1 MNKLVVLSI
10 AAFTLLGCQSNN
22 SSIETNKPNVIIIYV
37 DDLGYGDVGCY
48 GAKGVKTPNIDA
60 LAKGGM
66 RFTDAHCGAAT
77 CTPSRYSL
85 LTGEY
90 AFRIN
95 AAVLA
100 GDAPLLI
107 DTEKKTMP
115 DMFKN
120 AGYTTAVIGK
130 WHLGLGDGELNWNDS
145 IKPGP
150 REIGFDYSFLIPATG
165 DRVPSVYVED
175 YNIVG
180 LDPNDPVQVSY
191 TTKVGDWPTGTEN
204 PEMLKQ
210 QADLQHSGTI
220 TNGVSRIGFMSGGEK
235 ALWKDEDF
243 PFVLNEKAKAFIHAN
258 KENPFFLYYAYHD
271 IHVPRIPNEKFVGA
285 SVMGPRGDAIAQMD
299 WCTGEIVKYLKE
311 LGIDK
316 NTLIIFSSDNGPV
329 LDDGYADECVEM
341 LGEHKPSGIYRG
353 GKYSA
358 FEAGT
363 RVPTIVYWPGS
374 VSPGESN
381 ALLSQVDLYAS
392 LAELVEQP
400 LQPNDAI
407 DSKSTLSA
415 WLGLSDKGR
424 EVILEESY
432 VKSLRVGDWKYI
444 EPSNASS
451 DWIENDKKIESG
463 ISKKAQLYNLAS
475 DPSEQVNVIEENKD
489 QAVEMDKL
497 LKEIVK
503 R

>member
-1 MNKLVVLSI
+1 MNKIVGLCIVALTMLS
-10 AAFTLLGCQSNN
+10 CN
-22 SSIETNKPNVIIIYV
+22 SKTSSTVDDKPNVIIIYV

-48 GAKGVKTPNIDA
+48 GATGVETPNIDA
-60 LAKGGM
+60 LASGGM

-115 DMFKN
+115 DMIKD
-120 AGYTTAVIGK
+120 AGYTTAVVGK
-130 WHLGLGDGELNWNDS
+130 WHLGLGDGTLNWNDS

-175 YNIVG
+175 YDIVG
-180 LDPNDPVQVSY
+180 LDPNDPIQVSY
-191 TTKVGDWPTGTEN
+191 TSKVGDWPTGTEN
-204 PEMLKQ
+204 PELLKQ
-210 QADLQHSGTI
+210 LADPQHSGTI
-220 TNGVSRIGFMSGGEK
+220 TNGISRIGFMTGGEK

-243 PFVLNEKAKAFIHAN
+243 PFVLDQKAKSFIKAN
-258 KENPFFLYYAYHD
+258 KENPFFLYYSYHD
-271 IHVPRIPNEKFVGA
+271 IHVPRIPNERFIGSSA
-285 SVMGPRGDAIAQMD
+285 MGPRGDAIVQMD
-299 WCTGEIVKYLKE
+299 WCTGEIVKYLEE

-316 NTLIIFSSDNGPV
+316 KTLIIFSSDNGPV
-329 LDDGYADECVEM
+329 LDDGYADQCVEM
-341 LGEHKPSGIYRG
+341 LGDHKPAGIYRG

-363 RVPTIVYWPGS
+363 RVPTIVYWPGTVES
-374 VSPGESN
+374 GESN
-381 ALLSQVDLYAS
+381 ALLTQVDLYAS
-392 LAELVEQP
+392 LAELLNQP
-400 LQPNDAI
+400 IAEGNAV

-415 WLGLSDKGR
+415 WLGKSPNGR
-424 EVILEESY
+424 IEILEESY

-444 EPSNASS
+444 EPSEKNS

-463 ISKKAQLYNLAS
+463 ISTKAQLYNLS
-475 DPSEQVNVIEENKD
+475 NDPSEQVNLIDENKA
-489 QAVEMDKL
+489 QAQEMERVL
-497 LKEIVK
+497 NELVK
-503 R
+503 